1 VDFDVGNDGDAI
13 HRTVNETGPIG
24 LAEELAIIWP
34 LLGRQIAFHRSLVDL
49 TASVKAALLLSQAI
63 YWTRRGRDIAQSL
76 GWFYKTIGQWEMET
90 GLSTKEQMGARQIL
104 RRLAILDEQRA
115 GVPAKLHFR
124 LDLDQLGVL
133 LSDRI
138 GMRTSCVDWEDGTL
152 VAELLG
158 PALSYHRTLALV
170 SGGVNAGL
178 MLSRALYLIR
188 RQSRHQSGGW
198 FCAPAATWTQ
208 EIGLTRREQETA
220 RRDLARLSL
229 WEEAISGIPPRVF
242 ARIRFAC
249 LIAMLGQ
256 YARRNS
262 GFAHGSAPP
271 AASVCGIPTIRFA
284 QNGETGLRE
293 SNILVSP
300 NTPNQFRQNRH
311 HSFAESAIS
320 HIQGSTTVLVQQP
333 GSENERVDSSDTPSP
348 RGGDWIF
355 PDGLTPEEK
364 SAASA
369 LILRCP
375 ALAQALLD
383 ELTARIRSN
392 AVKTS
397 PIAYLR
403 GMVTRALAGAFV
415 PELGLGVAAARRKRR
430 EEAIA
435 RAQREAEDRRLAVE
449 RASPEHQVKVA
460 EHRTKIR
467 EMLDAMPARRP
478 WRETP

>member
-1 VDFDVGNDGDAI
+1 MDHA
-13 HRTVNETGPIG
+13 RSTP
-24 LAEELAIIWP
+24 
-34 LLGRQIAFHRSLVDL
+34 AFAH
-49 TASVKAALLLSQAI
+49 ASVALAAPVC
-63 YWTRRGRDIAQSL
+63 
-76 GWFYKTIGQWEMET
+76 
-90 GLSTKEQMGARQIL
+90 
-104 RRLAILDEQRA
+104 
-115 GVPAKLHFR
+115 GVPA
-124 LDLDQLGVL
+124 
-133 LSDRI
+133 
-138 GMRTSCVDWEDGTL
+138 
-152 VAELLG
+152 
-158 PALSYHRTLALV
+158 
-170 SGGVNAGL
+170 N
-178 MLSRALYLIR
+178 
-188 RQSRHQSGGW
+188 
-198 FCAPAATWTQ
+198 
-208 EIGLTRREQETA
+208 
-220 RRDLARLSL
+220 
-229 WEEAISGIPPRVF
+229 
-242 ARIRFAC
+242 
-249 LIAMLGQ
+249 
-256 YARRNS
+256 
-262 GFAHGSAPP
+262 
-271 AASVCGIPTIRFA
+271 RFA

-300 NTPNQFRQNRH
+300 DAPNQFRQNRH

-320 HIQGSTTVLVQQP
+320 HIEGSTTVLVQPP
-333 GSENERVDSSDTPSP
+333 GPENERVVSSDTPTP
-348 RGGDWIF
+348 RGGDLIF

-403 GMVTRALAGAFV
+403 GMVTRALAGVFV

-460 EHRTKIR
+460 EHRAKIR

-478 WRETP
+478 RRETP

>member
-1 VDFDVGNDGDAI
+1 MGNDGDAS
-13 HRTVNETGPIG
+13 VYGANETRPIG
-24 LAEELAIIWP
+24 LTEELALVWP
-34 LLGRQIAFHRSLVDL
+34 LLGRQIAFHRRLVDL

-63 YWTRRGRDIAQSL
+63 YWTRHGRDIEQSA
-76 GWFYKTIGQWEMET
+76 GWFYKTMGQWKMET
-90 GLSTKEQMGARQIL
+90 GLSTKEQVGAREIL
-104 RRLAILDEQRA
+104 RRLAILDEQRV

-124 LDLDQLGVL
+124 LALDHLGTL

-138 GMRTSCVDWEDGTL
+138 GMRTFCVDWDDGAL

-158 PALSYHRTLALV
+158 PALSYHRTLAVV

-178 MLSRALYLIR
+178 MLSRALYLTR
-188 RQSRHQSGGW
+188 RQSRNQSGGW
-198 FCAPAATWTQ
+198 FCGTATLWTQ

-220 RRDLARLSL
+220 RRDLGRLSI
-229 WEEAISGIPPRVF
+229 WEETISGIPPCVF
-242 ARIRFAC
+242 ARIRIAC
-249 LIAMLGQ
+249 LL
-256 YARRNS
+256 ARLMDQARS
-262 GFAHGSAPP
+262 SPGFAHRSAAP
-271 AASVCGIPTIRFA
+271 AAPVCGVPTNRFE

-300 NTPNQFRQNRH
+300 NAPNQFRQNRH

-320 HIQGSTTVLVQQP
+320 HIRRSTEVLVQPP
-333 GSENERVDSSDTPSP
+333 GPENERVDSSDTPSP
-348 RGGDWIF
+348 RGGDLIF
-355 PDGLTPEEK
+355 PDRLTPEEK
-364 SAASA
+364 NAASA

-392 AVKTS
+392 SVKTS

-415 PELGLGVAAARRKRR
+415 PELGLGIAAARRKRH

-460 EHRTKIR
+460 EHRAKIR
-467 EMLDAMPARRP
+467 DMLDANHPRRP
-478 WRETP
+478 RRETP

>member
-1 VDFDVGNDGDAI
+1 MGSDGDASV
-13 HRTVNETGPIG
+13 HGANETRPIG
-24 LAEELAIIWP
+24 LTEELALVWP
-34 LLGRQIAFHRSLVDL
+34 LLGRQIAFHRRLVDL

-63 YWTRRGRDIAQSL
+63 YWTRHGRDIEQSA
-76 GWFYKTIGQWEMET
+76 GWFYKTMGQWAMET
-90 GLSTKEQMGARQIL
+90 GLSAKEQVGARQSL
-104 RRLAILDEQRA
+104 RRIAILDEQRV

-124 LDLDQLGVL
+124 LALDQLGTL

-138 GMRTSCVDWEDGTL
+138 GMRTFCVDWDDGAL

-158 PALSYHRTLALV
+158 PALSYHRTLAVV

-178 MLSRALYLIR
+178 MLSRALYLTR
-188 RQSRHQSGGW
+188 RQSRKQSSGW
-198 FCAPAATWTQ
+198 FCGTATVWTQ
-208 EIGLTRREQETA
+208 EIGLSRREQETA
-220 RRDLARLSL
+220 RRDLGRLSI

-242 ARIRFAC
+242 ARIRLAC
-249 LIAMLGQ
+249 LV
-256 YARRNS
+256 ARLMDHARS
-262 GFAHGSAPP
+262 TPASAHESVALAAP
-271 AASVCGIPTIRFA
+271 VCGVPTNRFA
-284 QNGETGLRE
+284 QNGETGLRK

-320 HIQGSTTVLVQQP
+320 HIEGSTTVLVQPP
-333 GSENERVDSSDTPSP
+333 GPENERVVSSDTPTP
-348 RGGDWIF
+348 RGGDLIF

-415 PELGLGVAAARRKRR
+415 PELGLGIAAARRKRR

-460 EHRTKIR
+460 EHRAKIR

-478 WRETP
+478 RREAP

>member
-1 VDFDVGNDGDAI
+1 MGNEGDAS
-13 HRTVNETGPIG
+13 VPGANETRPIG
-24 LAEELAIIWP
+24 LTEELALVWP
-34 LLGRQIAFHRSLVDL
+34 LLGRQIAFHRRLVDL

-63 YWTRRGRDIAQSL
+63 YWTRHGRDIEQRA
-76 GWFYKTIGQWEMET
+76 GWFYKTMGQWEMET
-90 GLSTKEQMGARQIL
+90 GLSTKEQVGARDIL
-104 RRLAILDEQRA
+104 RRLAILDEQRV

-124 LDLDQLGVL
+124 LALDQFGTL

-138 GMRTSCVDWEDGTL
+138 GTRTFRVDWDDGAL

-158 PALSYHRTLALV
+158 PALSYHRTLAAV
-170 SGGVNAGL
+170 AGSVNAGL
-178 MLSRALYLIR
+178 MLSRALYFTR
-188 RQSRHQSGGW
+188 RQSRKQSGGW
-198 FCAPAATWTQ
+198 FCGTATLWTQ
-208 EIGLTRREQETA
+208 EIGLTRREQETV
-220 RRDLARLSL
+220 RRDLGRLSI

-242 ARIRFAC
+242 VRIRLAC
-249 LIAMLGQ
+249 LLARLAE
-256 YARRNS
+256 YARS
-262 GFAHGSAPP
+262 SPGFGYKSAAPD
-271 AASVCGIPTIRFA
+271 ALVCGVPTNRFA
-284 QNGETGLRE
+284 QNGETGLRK

-311 HSFAESAIS
+311 HSYAETAIS
-320 HIQGSTTVLVQQP
+320 HIRGSTTVLVQQP
-333 GSENERVDSSDTPSP
+333 GPENERIDSSDTPSP
-348 RGGDWIF
+348 RGGDLIF

-460 EHRTKIR
+460 EHRARIR
-467 EMLDAMPARRP
+467 EMLDATPARRP
-478 WRETP
+478 RREAP

>member
-1 VDFDVGNDGDAI
+1 MRNDSDASLQRI
-13 HRTVNETGPIG
+13 NEPGPIG

-63 YWTRRGRDIAQSL
+63 YWTRHGRDIAQSL
-76 GWFYKTIGQWEMET
+76 GWFYKAIGQWEMET

-124 LDLDQLGVL
+124 LALDQLGVL

-158 PALSYHRTLALV
+158 PALFYHRTLALV
-170 SGGVNAGL
+170 SGGVNSGL
-178 MLSRALYLIR
+178 MLSRALYLVR

-242 ARIRFAC
+242 ARIRFTC

-262 GFAHGSAPP
+262 GFAHGSAAP

-284 QNGETGLRE
+284 QNGGTRLRE
-293 SNILVSP
+293 SNLLVSP
-300 NTPNQFRQNRH
+300 NTPNQDRQNRH
-311 HSFAESAIS
+311 HSFAETATS
-320 HIQGSTTVLVQQP
+320 HVIGSTRISVQP
-333 GSENERVDSSDTPSP
+333 PALENERVESSDTPSP
-348 RGGDWIF
+348 RGGDLTY

-369 LILRCP
+369 LVCRCP

-383 ELTARIRSN
+383 ELTARMRSN
-392 AVKTS
+392 SVKTS
-397 PIAYLR
+397 AIAYLR
-403 GMVTRALAGAFV
+403 GMVTRALAGKFV
-415 PELGLGVAAARRKRR
+415 PELGLAVAAARRKRR

-435 RAQREAEDRRLAVE
+435 RAKRDAEEQRLAVE
-449 RASPEHQVKVA
+449 RASPECQLKVA
-460 EHRTKIR
+460 EHRAKIR
-467 EMLDAMPARRP
+467 ELLDTVQTRRP
-478 WRETP
+478 RRETP

>member
-1 VDFDVGNDGDAI
+1 MGDDGDTSVHGA
-13 HRTVNETGPIG
+13 NETRPIG
-24 LAEELAIIWP
+24 VAEELALVWP
-34 LLGRQIAFHRSLVDL
+34 LLGRQIAFHRRLVDL

-63 YWTRRGRDIAQSL
+63 YWTRHGRDIEQSA

-90 GLSTKEQMGARQIL
+90 GLSTKEQVGARQIL
-104 RRLAILDEQRA
+104 RRLAILEEQRV

-124 LDLDQLGVL
+124 LALEELGTL

-138 GMRTSCVDWEDGTL
+138 GMRTFCVDWDDGAL

-158 PALSYHRTLALV
+158 PALSYHRTLAVV

-178 MLSRALYLIR
+178 MLSRALYLTR
-188 RQSRHQSGGW
+188 RESRKQSGGW
-198 FCAPAATWTQ
+198 FCGTAMLWTQ

-220 RRDLARLSL
+220 RRDLGRLSI

-242 ARIRFAC
+242 VRVRLTCLLARLAEHAC
-249 LIAMLGQ
+249 
-256 YARRNS
+256 S
-262 GFAHGSAPP
+262 SPGFAYKSAAP
-271 AASVCGIPTIRFA
+271 AAPVCDVPTNRFA
-284 QNGETGLRE
+284 QNGETGLRQ

-300 NTPNQFRQNRH
+300 NAPNQFRQNRH

-320 HIQGSTTVLVQQP
+320 HITGSTRVLVQPP
-333 GSENERVDSSDTPSP
+333 GPEDERVDPSDMPTP

-383 ELTARIRSN
+383 ELTARMRAN
-392 AVKTS
+392 AVRTS

-415 PELGLGVAAARRKRR
+415 PELGLGVAVARRKRR

-435 RAQREAEDRRLAVE
+435 RAQREAEERRLAVE
-449 RASPEHQVKVA
+449 RASPEYQVKVA
-460 EHRTKIR
+460 EHRAKIR
-467 EMLDAMPARRP
+467 EMLDANQPRRP
-478 WRETP
+478 RRETP